1 MKLKSLLFGSA
12 AVIAAGT
19 GAQAADLPTAEPVEY
34 VRICDAFGPG
44 FYYIPGTDTCLK
56 VGGYVRVDSAYVGGD
71 DVDILYRY
79 GYAEVPFPTISLGE
93 QSYAAQETFNHY
105 YSYARGHIV
114 LDARSQTPVG
124 MVRAYIAYNIT
135 NNGTDFGPSNDTKA
149 ALDVGFVQVSN
160 DWGTLT
166 VGRTGSFFDPWGS
179 DTYGDRLN
187 IDDPTQGSTNLAAFT
202 FSGGNGFSFTIAA
215 EDPYS
220 NGRNDTPLYG
230 YQGGHNSPD
239 GVANIRIDQGWGSA
253 QVMAAVHPLHGY
265 DYYDG
270 DYTTELGWAVGGA
283 LSVGIP
289 GGWTANIV
297 GGYSQGA
304 LKYITN
310 DICFVCA
317 QFSGASGTT
326 VGGGAVDLV
335 GLQAGDY
342 FVRPEWTNTA
352 WSIRGGISG
361 PLGNP
366 NLTVWL
372 NGSYTEVDLNFYGND
387 DIVNAKAWAAV
398 AGAAYQLA
406 PGLKSGPE
414 VAYTH
419 QELNFDIGGG
429 YTIGES
435 DIWGVMWRT
444 QMNF

>member
-56 VGGYVRVDSAYVGGD
+56 VGGYVRVDTAYVGGD
-71 DVDILYRY
+71 DDDIYYRFGY
-79 GYAEVPFPTISLGE
+79 GEGFPAFGGGPAEL
-93 QSYAAQETFNHY
+93 AQEQFNHY
-105 YSYARGHIV
+105 YSYARGHVV

-179 DTYGDRLN
+179 DTYGDRIN

-220 NGRNDTPLYG
+220 NGRNDQPIFG

-253 QVMAAVHPLHGY
+253 QIMAAVHPLHGY
-265 DYYDG
+265 DLYNGGFD
-270 DYTTELGWAVGGA
+270 TELGWAVGGA
-283 LSVGIP
+283 LSIGIP
-289 GGWTANIV
+289 GGWTANLA
-297 GGYSQGA
+297 GGYTEGA
-304 LKYITN
+304 LQYVTT
-310 DICFVCA
+310 DPCFICA
-317 QFSGASGTT
+317 QYSASSGIT
-326 VGGGAVDLV
+326 VGGAAVDIN
-335 GLQAGDY
+335 GLRGGDW
-342 FVRPEWTNTA
+342 FVSPSNPTTA
-352 WSIRGGISG
+352 WSVRGGISG

-372 NGSYTEVDLNFYGND
+372 NGSYTDTSVDLFGYNFLE
-387 DIVNAKAWAAV
+387 IKSWAAV

-414 VAYTH
+414 VAYQHT
-419 QELNFDIGGG
+419 EGDSDIGLLGPDG
-429 YTIGES
+429 IEY

-444 QMNF
+444 QMTF